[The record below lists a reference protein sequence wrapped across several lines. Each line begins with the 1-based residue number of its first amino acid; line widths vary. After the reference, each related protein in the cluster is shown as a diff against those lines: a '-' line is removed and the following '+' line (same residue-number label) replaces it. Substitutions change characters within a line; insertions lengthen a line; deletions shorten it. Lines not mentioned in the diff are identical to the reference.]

1 MGEQER
7 KPGRPRKWASDAER
21 MRATRVAHR
30 AEREAASQRATRRS
44 SGTRG
49 RDDDERMSIDAPV
62 VAAVP
67 TRSPTAVAPERV
79 VDHSDCDATI
89 SVLRV
94 ELFRVE
100 ERYDDLV
107 LSRWI
112 LAQKYERALGR
123 MRTHDPHGINWL
135 VEQLAEWERDVD
147 ERRTKGLQEPSR
159 ERARR
164 RHEEEFE
171 RRLELARRS
180 SPQ

>member
-1 MGEQER
+1 MGEQKR
-7 KPGRPRKWASDAER
+7 KPGRPQKWASDAKR
-21 MRATRVAHR
+21 MRATRAAQR
-30 AEREAASQRATRRS
+30 AEREAVSQRATRRS
-44 SGTRG
+44 NGTRG
-49 RDDDERMSIDAPV
+49 RDDDERMSIDAAV
-62 VAAVP
+62 VAAMSMP
-67 TRSPTAVAPERV
+67 PTAVAPERV

-89 SVLRV
+89 SVLRA

-123 MRTHDPHGINWL
+123 MRTHDPHGMNRL

-147 ERRTKGLQEPSR
+147 DRRTRGLQEPSR

-171 RRLELARRS
+171 RRLEVARRS
-180 SPQ
+180 FPR

>member
-1 MGEQER
+1 MGEQKR

-21 MRATRVAHR
+21 MRATRAAQR
-30 AEREAASQRATRRS
+30 AEREAASQRTTRRS
-44 SGTRG
+44 SGAGG
-49 RDDDERMSIDAPV
+49 RDDEDESTPIGAR
-62 VAAVP
+62 AAAAIP
-67 TRSPTAVAPERV
+67 TPPTAVAPERV
-79 VDHSDCDATI
+79 ADHSDCDATI
-89 SVLRV
+89 SVLRA
-94 ELFRVE
+94 ELARLD

-147 ERRTKGLQEPSR
+147 DRRTRGLQEPSR

-171 RRLELARRS
+171 RRLELARRTS
-180 SPQ
+180 QQ

>member
-1 MGEQER
+1 MGEQKR
-7 KPGRPRKWASDAER
+7 MPGRPRKWASDAER
-21 MRATRVAHR
+21 MRATRAAQR
-30 AEREAASQRATRRS
+30 AEREAASQRTTPRS
-44 SGTRG
+44 SGAG
-49 RDDDERMSIDAPV
+49 VRDDDEPMPIDARA
-62 VAAVP
+62 VAAIP
-67 TRSPTAVAPERV
+67 TPPTAVAPERV
-79 VDHSDCDATI
+79 VDHGDCDATI
-89 SVLRV
+89 SVLRA

-135 VEQLAEWERDVD
+135 VERLAEWERDVD

>member
-1 MGEQER
+1 MEEHKR

-21 MRATRVAHR
+21 MRATRAAQL

-44 SGTRG
+44 SGTRS
-49 RDDDERMSIDAPV
+49 RDDDERISIDAPV

-67 TRSPTAVAPERV
+67 MPPTAVAAERV

-89 SVLRV
+89 SVLRA
-94 ELFRVE
+94 ELFRVD
-100 ERYDDLV
+100 ERYNDLV

-135 VEQLAEWERDVD
+135 VEQLVEWERDVD
-147 ERRTKGLQEPSR
+147 DRRTRGLQEPSR

-180 SPQ
+180 SPR

>member
-1 MGEQER
+1 MGEQKR

-21 MRATRVAHR
+21 MRATRAAQR
-30 AEREAASQRATRRS
+30 AEREAVSQRATRRS
-44 SGTRG
+44 SGTRS
-49 RDDDERMSIDAPV
+49 RDDDERMSLDAPV

-67 TRSPTAVAPERV
+67 MPPTAVAPEHV

-89 SVLRV
+89 SVLRA

-112 LAQKYERALGR
+112 LAQKYERELGR

-147 ERRTKGLQEPSR
+147 ERRTKVLQEPSR

-164 RHEEEFE
+164 RSFP
-171 RRLELARRS
+171 R
-180 SPQ
+180 